1 MTKALSIVLAVTA
14 ACRSDTV
21 ALPDLGAS
29 LDAVRADFN
38 AHRGE
43 ARFLTLLSPT

>member
-1 MTKALSIVLAVTA
+1 MLKALLIVVAVA
-14 ACRSDTV
+14 ACRSDA

-29 LDAVRADFN
+29 LEAVRADFN